1 MFDILKEVRAEAEHE
16 LAVSQA
22 KIAVVNSIEEKFLA
36 KHIEETEAP
45 CEETICE
52 DDPCEETETVC
63 FPNIII

>member
-16 LAVSQA
+16 LAVAQA
-22 KIAVVNSIEEKFLA
+22 KIAVVNSIEEKMFA
-36 KHIEETEAP
+36 KHTETSGIP

-52 DDPCEETETVC
+52 DNPCEETETVC